1 MNVNV
6 NFNIDLRALDCLK
19 VCVHNLEVHH
29 TTNVVVYVQIL
40 FLKTTDLLFFNK
52 GMNVLFTY

>member
-6 NFNIDLRALDCLK
+6 NFNIDSRALDCLK

-29 TTNVVVYVQIL
+29 TDKCCCVRSNFISENYRFVV
-40 FLKTTDLLFFNK
+40 F
-52 GMNVLFTY
+52 

>member
-6 NFNIDLRALDCLK
+6 NFNIDSRALDCLK

-29 TTNVVVYVQIL
+29 VVYVQIL

-52 GMNVLFTY
+52 GMNVRFTY